1 MLLQKETKV
10 EDIMM
15 ACRAM
20 KVVAMEFFP
29 VAMGFFSS
37 IMGGGFIIDIMWTMI
52 IIVVFFTLFVSSIMK
67 YLHFWTMM

>member
-1 MLLQKETKV
+1 MLLQKETKG

-20 KVVAMEFFP
+20 KVVTMEFFP